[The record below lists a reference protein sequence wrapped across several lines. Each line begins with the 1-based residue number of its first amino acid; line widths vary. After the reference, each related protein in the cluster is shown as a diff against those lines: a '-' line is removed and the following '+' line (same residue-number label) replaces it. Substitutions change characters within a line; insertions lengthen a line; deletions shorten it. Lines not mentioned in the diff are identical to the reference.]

1 MQALSTTF
9 SRFLSDARHFQI
21 AFLSLFLSYGCLA
34 LQWGQY
40 KAHYIVTITLALLF
54 SWINTFLNAPA
65 QQWKSNLISALGI
78 CLLLHSNG
86 IWVSALAIVLAIYS
100 KRLFR
105 FRGKHLFNPA
115 NFGIIVVILITGE
128 AWISP
133 GQWGSSGVLAIF
145 FGIAALMVLLK
156 VGRLDISI
164 CFFGVLATFELI
176 YKTFYL
182 GWSGDV
188 LMHYLSNG
196 SLLLF
201 TFFMIT
207 DPKTA
212 PQHPRARILWAVLL
226 ATGVFLVARVS
237 YLATA
242 PMWVLFFMSPL
253 NILFQKYFP
262 HAHFSWTNP
271 QQSLQ
276 PEKVITNTQLNTSSL
291 SHQAPEKIIENKAI
305 QSLKNSTM
313 KNRTKWISRSL
324 LLIFAV
330 QLSMQ
335 SFAFCGFYVAPAG
348 SELYNDKSEVILVR
362 NGNNTTVSMSNDFK
376 GNVRDFAMVVPVP
389 VVLQEHQI
397 KVIDRSIFETLDKY
411 SAPRLVEYYD
421 SNPCNNYLEKSLSNR
436 ADNMAP
442 TMLMEE
448 MVEFEDDYN
457 VTIEA
462 RYEVGEYEIMLL
474 SATESAGL
482 QRWLEDND
490 YDIPQQAQEVL
501 EPYIRSN
508 MKFFVAKVNLNK
520 MPSGQF
526 LSPIQIT
533 YSSPK
538 FMLPIRLGMAN
549 SKGAQDLIVYAFSAQ
564 GRVECTNYRTVKMP
578 TDRNIPLSV
587 EPVFGSFYQRVFE
600 RAYEQN
606 NRKAV
611 FLEYAWDVSPQV
623 NVKCDPCVGPPPITV
638 DFQKAGV
645 DWVNTSRNP
654 NVFFTRLHVR
664 YTRDRFPSDLQ
675 FHITPNQE
683 RFQCRYIMT
692 HPATG
697 DMSCDAGQE
706 YMQTLRQRQ
715 TMEQEELAVLTGYS
729 PKEKRSLEQYL
740 NQEMDVVVPA
750 TGHHNDGGNSNSQP
764 IPYLPIVLAL
774 IATMV
779 IAYQISKERPDWHIA
794 KPIN

>member
-1 MQALSTTF
+1 MQVLSNIF
-9 SRFLSDARHFQI
+9 VRFLSDARHFQI
-21 AFLSLFLSYGCLA
+21 VFLSLFLTYGCVE
-34 LQWGQY
+34 LQWLQY
-40 KAHYIVTITLALLF
+40 KAHYIVTLSLALF
-54 SWINTFLNAPA
+54 ISWVNTFFNAPA

-86 IWVSALAIVLAIYS
+86 IWVSALAIILAIYS

-105 FRGKHLFNPA
+105 FRGKHIFNPA
-115 NFGIIVVILITGE
+115 NFGIIAVILITGE

-133 GQWGSSGVLAIF
+133 GQWGSSGVLAFF
-145 FGIAALMVLLK
+145 FGLAALMVLLK

-164 CFFGVLATFELI
+164 YFFAVLAVLELG

-182 GWSGDV
+182 GWTGDV
-188 LMHYLSNG
+188 LLHYLSNG

-212 PQHPRARILWAVLL
+212 PQHPRARILWSILL
-226 ATGVFLVARVS
+226 ALGVFFVARVS
-237 YLATA
+237 YLSTA

-253 NILFQKYFP
+253 NVLFQKIFP
-262 HAHFSWTNP
+262 ASEFKW
-271 QQSLQ
+271 
-276 PEKVITNTQLNTSSL
+276 TSSL
-291 SHQAPEKIIENKAI
+291 PVHVQPQKTASQEVRSNQQNVKVIIQKTTVK
-305 QSLKNSTM
+305 SLKNRAM
-313 KNRTKWISRSL
+313 KNKAQWISRSL
-324 LLIFAV
+324 LFIFAL
-330 QLSMQ
+330 QLSVP

-362 NGNNTTVSMSNDFK
+362 NGNHTTVSMSNDFK

-421 SNPCNNYLEKSLSNR
+421 QNPCAQYLRETIAK
-436 ADNMAP
+436 AENMP
-442 TMLMEE
+442 PMMVMED
-448 MVEFEDDYN
+448 MVELDMDYN
-457 VTIEA
+457 VKIEA

-474 SATESAGL
+474 SASESEGL

-490 YDIPQQAQEVL
+490 YDIPKKAQEVL

-520 MPSGQF
+520 MPSGEY

-578 TDRNIPLSV
+578 TNRNIPLSV
-587 EPVFGSFYQRVFE
+587 EPVFGNFYKRVFD

-645 DWVNTSRNP
+645 DWVNTSSKP

-697 DMSCDAGQE
+697 DMSCEAGQE
-706 YMQTLRQRQ
+706 YMQRLGERQAL
-715 TMEQEELAVLTGYS
+715 EQEELNVLTGYS
-729 PKEKRSLEQYL
+729 SKENRSLRQYL
-740 NQEMDVVVPA
+740 NEEMEYA
-750 TGHHNDGGNSNSQP
+750 
-764 IPYLPIVLAL
+764 LPITGGENNSGPSGLNPVPFIQIVLGVIAL
-774 IATMV
+774 IATV
-779 IAYQISKERPDWHIA
+779 YQLKKERIGWKLA
-794 KPIN
+794 KN